1 MESTGLSLP
10 VDRWVD
16 IYNVH
21 ARRRDGIEEIFAD
34 IWRDGYFCS
43 IFAVANQ
50 ARCARDWQD
59 DERKN
64 YFGSFGSLRKSIT
77 FAVAKE
83 TGDLPATEAQRP
95 TAIFEIIDIDKQ
107 KCSNKRLGNER
118 PNRQLRTFT

>member
-1 MESTGLSLP
+1 MVGSRLWSGLEGGWFFDLKDAVESTGLLSS

-50 ARCARDWQD
+50 ARCARD
-59 DERKN
+59 
-64 YFGSFGSLRKSIT
+64 
-77 FAVAKE
+77 
-83 TGDLPATEAQRP
+83 
-95 TAIFEIIDIDKQ
+95 
-107 KCSNKRLGNER
+107 
-118 PNRQLRTFT
+118 